1 MKITAADSQ
10 YCRRM
15 GDRIARIGSWIAMC
29 LSRGPRSPLGEG
41 DVAALVDEMGESSYA
56 GGTYVFRRGDPT
68 ARIHVVRTGTI
79 ALTREIGGRSVTVQ
93 VLRPG
98 DVFGDVPAFLG
109 EPEVFDARAID
120 DCTVLSLDT
129 PMLFELLQ
137 SRPLIARRWFM
148 SLAERMAG
156 LQARLVDLLAGGI
169 EAQLASIL
177 LREADATGAVNASQ
191 ADLAAMLGVQRSSV
205 QRVLKELEVA
215 GLVKLTYRRV
225 VLVDR
230 AGLVSLLA
238 EPGSRQPPAP
248 GDAACGS

>member
-1 MKITAADSQ
+1 
-10 YCRRM
+10 
-15 GDRIARIGSWIAMC
+15 
-29 LSRGPRSPLGEG
+29 
-41 DVAALVDEMGESSYA
+41 
-56 GGTYVFRRGDPT
+56 
-68 ARIHVVRTGTI
+68 
-79 ALTREIGGRSVTVQ
+79 
-93 VLRPG
+93 
-98 DVFGDVPAFLG
+98 
-109 EPEVFDARAID
+109 
-120 DCTVLSLDT
+120 
-129 PMLFELLQ
+129 MLFELLQ

-191 ADLAAMLGVQRSSV
+191 SDLAPMLGVQRSSV

-215 GLVKLTYRRV
+215 GLVKLTYRRI

-238 EPGSRQPPAP
+238 EPGSRQPSAP